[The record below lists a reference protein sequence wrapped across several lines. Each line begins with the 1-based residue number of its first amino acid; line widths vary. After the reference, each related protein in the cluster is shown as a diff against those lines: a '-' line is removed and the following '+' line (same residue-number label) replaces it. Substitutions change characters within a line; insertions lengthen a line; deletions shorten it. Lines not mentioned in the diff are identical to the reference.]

1 MKSRLYLLT
10 NLRKKKF
17 QMTKWQMLGSIFNS
31 VHFFQMT
38 LLLNQIFYKDYRK
51 SPLQLLS
58 QQDLSKM
65 EYILLINR
73 EWGHF
78 IPDRSRLFWGQYI
91 KTKLPADNLK
101 KTRVPQWVVHLNVR
115 YSHVTLVSGYLI
127 DSCKL
132 TITWTA
138 YPGTPCK

>member
-10 NLRKKKF
+10 NLRKKKI

-73 EWGHF
+73 E
-78 IPDRSRLFWGQYI
+78 
-91 KTKLPADNLK
+91 
-101 KTRVPQWVVHLNVR
+101 
-115 YSHVTLVSGYLI
+115 
-127 DSCKL
+127 
-132 TITWTA
+132 
-138 YPGTPCK
+138 